1 MQHVSIHDLKPG
13 MIVGE
18 DIFGNFDL
26 LYAPKGEVL
35 TDRLITGLIRLG
47 LTEILVQ
54 GEDLPA
60 TPKTEFKSPP
70 AAESKKD
77 YRVVISHMSSEIA
90 KHRLLNKDCFRPIR
104 ESILNVFNYLI
115 LEDGFLNHFDRLLK
129 KDPYSLTHSI
139 HVSMLSALI
148 GEWLLL
154 SENAIYEL
162 ALAGMLHD
170 IGKVEIPES
179 ILKKADSLRPDE
191 WLMVQNHPE
200 YSFDIS
206 KNYKSLSHDILQAIA
221 NHHER
226 MDGSGYPNQ
235 LTASEIHPYA
245 KIIAVADVF
254 DAITTKRNY
263 GELKNVFEAADI
275 LFQESI
281 DKLDTQ
287 ATDTLLRNLHKLYV
301 GTKVKLSNH
310 TEGEIVYV
318 NKFNPNKPLIKSGD
332 QFYDMLSPES
342 PKIIQ
347 II

>member
-35 TDRLITGLIRLG
+35 TERLITGISRLG
-47 LTEILVQ
+47 HTEILI
-54 GEDLPA
+54 ESNNPP
-60 TPKTEFKSPP
+60 TPSTPVNNVPQTTEP
-70 AAESKKD
+70 KKD
-77 YRVVISHMSSEIA
+77 YSDVITHMSSEIA

-115 LEDGFLNHFDRLLK
+115 LEDGFLGHFDRLLK
-129 KDPYSLTHSI
+129 KDPYSINHSI

-170 IGKVEIPES
+170 IGKTEIPES
-179 ILKKADSLRPDE
+179 ILKKPDPLRPDE
-191 WLMVQNHPE
+191 WLLVQNHPE

-206 KNYKSLSHDILQAIA
+206 KDHKSLSHDILQAIA

-235 LTASEIHPYA
+235 LTAADIHPYA
-245 KIIAVADVF
+245 KIMAVADVF
-254 DAITTKRNY
+254 DAMTTKRYY
-263 GELKNVFEAADI
+263 GELHNVFEAADI
-275 LFQESI
+275 LFQESL
-281 DKLDTQ
+281 DKLDPQ

-301 GTKVKLSNH
+301 GTKVRLSNQ

-318 NKFNPNKPLIKSGD
+318 NKFNPNKPLIKSGE

-347 II
+347 IL